1 MRHESPF
8 AHAGGGAIGET
19 DEVERAGQVRTL
31 DAVAPRQIQH
41 SITEQSRAAR
51 PVHVVET
58 VDDRTR
64 SRVVMV
70 GNGGR
75 KTKDRGDRSAG
86 LFQPHRSLGCR
97 EMNGLACKGPLGF
110 ISMTGRPAPATVGRG
125 RVAISLVDG
134 LPAGNEVAKGCSHVL
149 DVAGLDI
156 RAVGLDQKSTRSGE
170 LPGQGE
176 VMKADPRLDA
186 GVSSSEEHRS
196 IMVDEGFVVHALLG
210 FEPRPLDREAMMAQ
224 PEAGQNREISRA
236 LPRESV
242 AIAR

>member
-1 MRHESPF
+1 
-8 AHAGGGAIGET
+8 
-19 DEVERAGQVRTL
+19 
-31 DAVAPRQIQH
+31 
-41 SITEQSRAAR
+41 
-51 PVHVVET
+51 
-58 VDDRTR
+58 
-64 SRVVMV
+64 
-70 GNGGR
+70 
-75 KTKDRGDRSAG
+75 
-86 LFQPHRSLGCR
+86 
-97 EMNGLACKGPLGF
+97 
-110 ISMTGRPAPATVGRG
+110 MTGRPAPATVGRG

-236 LPRESV
+236 LPANPLPSLDSGVCPVRSQSNQSE
-242 AIAR
+242 AGAAPCFGWTMRPFPT